1 MQCTRGGEADDVQVR
16 PNHICTHEEDNPLL
30 TSTTPAHQL
39 GTSEALHVGKE
50 VRHTCVTQWARSPT
64 STPELSICR

>member
-1 MQCTRGGEADDVQVR
+1 MQCTREGEADDLQVR

-50 VRHTCVTQWARSPT
+50 VRHTCLTHQVASHER
-64 STPELSICR
+64 TPHL